1 MVVYRVAHTND
12 IPQLSDIRLS
22 VKENVLS
29 NPALVTEKDY
39 IDYLTVRGKGWV
51 CEINGTIVGFSIG
64 DLQDN
69 NVWALFIQPGYEGKG
84 IGRELMRL
92 LLQWYFANTNK
103 PIWLST
109 APDSRAE
116 KFYRKYGWQETGQTK
131 NGELVFELRA
141 EEWKG

>member
-39 IDYLTVRGKGWV
+39 IDYLTVRGRGWV